1 MRPMAESSPE
11 PARRARFKRLRSW
24 AFQGLVVLALVLGI
38 RAYQT
43 RGTPTGPAPELSGT
57 TLEGQIVSLDQMR
70 REGPVMVHFWA
81 TWCGVC
87 QAMEGNVE
95 AAAGHGRVLAIST
108 QSGDAASVL
117 RALDER
123 GVDRA
128 NITFVNDPRGLLAAR
143 WGVSAFPTSF
153 FVDREG
159 EIAATE
165 VGYVTTLGLW
175 ARQWLAD

>member
-1 MRPMAESSPE
+1 MAEASPK
-11 PARRARFKRLRSW
+11 PQAGGRAARIRSW
-24 AFQGLVVLALVLGI
+24 LFQGLVVLALVLGI

-43 RGTPTGPAPELSGT
+43 RGTPTGPAPELRGT
-57 TLEGQIVSLDQMR
+57 TLDGQQVSLEEMR
-70 REGPVMVHFWA
+70 QQGPVMVHFWA

-117 RALDER
+117 RVLDER
-123 GVDRA
+123 GVDREG
-128 NITFVNDPRGLLAAR
+128 ITFINDPRGVLAAR

-159 EIAATE
+159 QISATE

-175 ARQWLAD
+175 ARQWWAD